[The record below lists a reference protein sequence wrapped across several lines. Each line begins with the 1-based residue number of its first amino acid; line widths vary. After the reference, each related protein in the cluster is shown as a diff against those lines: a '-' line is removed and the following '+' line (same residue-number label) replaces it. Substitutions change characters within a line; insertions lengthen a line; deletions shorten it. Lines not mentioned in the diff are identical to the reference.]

1 MDERQNR
8 LRDITETLA
17 TPDIAQETITNL
29 LQERDQLTNDID
41 TINQRLRNI
50 PAELQNGMKTRR
62 IKLITTLNQERNQ
75 LKTKL
80 ETLQPEEIIEEISE
94 ITIPK
99 TNKTVKSKCFNQF
112 SGGNSP
118 DDDSNEYLTG
128 RKLFVIL
135 NIGSQGETHLLCLE
149 IDQLRMLLKD
159 DAQIKIPCIGPRQVY
174 KVDAPESDI
183 IFGRDNDDV
192 ISFI

>member
-8 LRDITETLA
+8 LRDITETVA
-17 TPDIAQETITNL
+17 TPDISQETITNL

-50 PAELQNGMKTRR
+50 PAELQNAMKTRQ

-75 LKTKL
+75 LKIKL
-80 ETLQPEEIIEEISE
+80 ETLQPEEIIEEIPE

-99 TNKTVKSKCFNQF
+99 TSKKVKSKCFNQF

-128 RKLFVIL
+128 RKVICY
-135 NIGSQGETHLLCLE
+135 S
-149 IDQLRMLLKD
+149 
-159 DAQIKIPCIGPRQVY
+159 
-174 KVDAPESDI
+174 
-183 IFGRDNDDV
+183 
-192 ISFI
+192 